1 MNNILIIPDNI
12 NLDIIKN
19 DSKLIELLENSLS
32 NYSYDIAKLVFY
44 LYKDDYVCGKLKNKL
59 WYHFKDHKWK
69 VTELGPYNEIS
80 NNIVK
85 LFEAYKK
92 LETHNDDTI
101 QKIDNLITKLKN
113 VSFKETICRECIYLF
128 YDSDFIKKL
137 DKKINLVCFKNGIWD
152 IQNKI
157 LRDGMKKDYISL
169 SIDGDYNGQNDNI
182 DYIINQFI
190 EFRKK
195 IVLKRS
201 PNHEFKI

>member
-1 MNNILIIPDNI
+1 L
-12 NLDIIKN
+12 
-19 DSKLIELLENSLS
+19 
-32 NYSYDIAKLVFY
+32 
-44 LYKDDYVCGKLKNKL
+44 
-59 WYHFKDHKWK
+59 K

-85 LFEAYKK
+85 LFETYKK
-92 LETHNDDTI
+92 LETHNEDTI

-157 LRDGMKKDYISL
+157 LRDGLKKDYISL